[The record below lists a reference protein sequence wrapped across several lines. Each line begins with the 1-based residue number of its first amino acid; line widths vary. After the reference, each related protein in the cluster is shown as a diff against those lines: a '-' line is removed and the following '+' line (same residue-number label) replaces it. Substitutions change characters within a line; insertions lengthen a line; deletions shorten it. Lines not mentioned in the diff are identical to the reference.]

1 MDVTPMSL
9 QMVVPRATEASQV
22 QHNLNQAA
30 NLQQEFETMRQEA
43 DAKLKE
49 SQVRGK
55 DNPED
60 GKIKDDQQRKQGQGG
75 AGGGQRGQQQ
85 EQAEDDAPAY
95 AVDPMRGHHL
105 DISL

>member
-30 NLQQEFETMRQEA
+30 NLQQQFETMRQEA
-43 DAKLKE
+43 DARLKE
-49 SQVRGK
+49 TQVRSK

-60 GKIKDDQQRKQGQGG
+60 GKIKDEQERRQQGG
-75 AGGGQRGQQQ
+75 AGGGSGERQQQ
-85 EQAEDDAPAY
+85 EEETAEDEAY
-95 AVDPMRGHHL
+95 AVDPARGHHL

>member
-43 DAKLKE
+43 DAKRKE

-55 DNPED
+55 A
-60 GKIKDDQQRKQGQGG
+60 R
-75 AGGGQRGQQQ
+75 AV
-85 EQAEDDAPAY
+85 PAV
-95 AVDPMRGHHL
+95 ASAASSRSRRRTMRLPMR
-105 DISL
+105 

>member
-30 NLQQEFETMRQEA
+30 NLQQQFETMRQEA
-43 DAKLKE
+43 DARLKE
-49 SQVRGK
+49 TQVRSK

-60 GKIKDDQQRKQGQGG
+60 GKIKDEQERRQQG
-75 AGGGQRGQQQ
+75 GQQQ
-85 EQAEDDAPAY
+85 EEETAEDEAY
-95 AVDPMRGHHL
+95 AVDPARGHHL